1 MRCSHC
7 LADNPP
13 DAASC
18 IWCGRPLTSPP
29 LEGTVTL
36 LFTDI
41 EGWTPLSHRLGDQR
55 AHRLLQEH
63 NRMLRQCVARH
74 RGRAVKHM
82 GDGFMAVFPSATRA
96 LHCAVNI
103 QKAFADYSRKHP
115 ESPIRVRVGLNSGE
129 SIEDASD
136 YSGTAVTVAAR
147 IVDKA
152 RGGQILASEVVRDLA
167 GSVADVE
174 FKDAGRRQL
183 KGIPGRQRLYE
194 VAW

>member
-1 MRCSHC
+1 
-7 LADNPP
+7 
-13 DAASC
+13 
-18 IWCGRPLTSPP
+18 
-29 LEGTVTL
+29 
-36 LFTDI
+36 
-41 EGWTPLSHRLGDQR
+41 
-55 AHRLLQEH
+55 
-63 NRMLRQCVARH
+63 MLRQCVARH

-96 LHCAVNI
+96 LHCAVDI
-103 QKAFADYSRKHP
+103 QKAFADYNRKHP

-174 FKDAGRRQL
+174 FKEAGRRQL

>member
-1 MRCSHC
+1 MRCPHC

-18 IWCGRPLTSPP
+18 IWCGRPLTAPAV
-29 LEGTVTL
+29 EGTVTL

-41 EGWTPLSHRLGDQR
+41 EGWTPLSRRLGDQR

-63 NRMLRQCVARH
+63 NRILRHCVARH

-82 GDGFMAVFPSATRA
+82 GDGFMAAFPSVTRA
-96 LHCAVNI
+96 LQCAVEI
-103 QKAFADYSRKHP
+103 QKAFADYNRKQP
-115 ESPIRVRVGLNSGE
+115 ETPIKVRVGLNSGE
-129 SIEDASD
+129 SIEDGRD

-147 IVDKA
+147 VADKA
-152 RGGQILASEVVRDLA
+152 RGGQILVSEVVRDLA
-167 GSVADVE
+167 GSVAGVE
-174 FKDAGRRQL
+174 FRDAGRRQL